1 MSLKTINSCAMEDN
15 ILITVGRQIGSGGLQ
30 VAKLVGAELGIEVYD
45 KNLLMIA
52 ARESGLAPEVFA
64 AKDEKPGAL
73 GRFARMV
80 GLRGSVYG
88 DSQMYSGRSVMS
100 EDELFALQSSVIR
113 DLAAR
118 GSGVFVG
125 RAADYVLRDNPR
137 LMSVFITADPGDRV
151 AKVME
156 REQLSESE
164 AQRFISEADRKRAN
178 WYNYYT
184 FKKWGDG
191 ASYDFCLN
199 TSRLGLEGTAAL
211 IVETYRKCRG

>member
-1 MSLKTINSCAMEDN
+1 MEDN
-15 ILITVGRQIGSGGLQ
+15 ILITIGRQVGSGGLQ
-30 VAKLVGAELGIEVYD
+30 VAKMVAAELGIDVYD

-52 ARESGLAPEVFA
+52 ARESGLAPEVFD

-88 DSQMYSGRSVMS
+88 EPQVYPNRSVMS
-100 EDELFALQSSVIR
+100 EDELFALQSGVIR
-113 DLAAR
+113 DLATR

-137 LMSVFITADPGDRV
+137 LMSVFITADLSDRIARV
-151 AKVME
+151 SE
-156 REQLSESE
+156 SRGLSESE
-164 AQRFISEADRKRAN
+164 AGRFIAEAERKRSS

-191 ASYDFCLN
+191 ASYDIILN
-199 TSRLGLEGTAAL
+199 TSRFGLEAAADMVVKL
-211 IVETYRKCRG
+211 YKSSY